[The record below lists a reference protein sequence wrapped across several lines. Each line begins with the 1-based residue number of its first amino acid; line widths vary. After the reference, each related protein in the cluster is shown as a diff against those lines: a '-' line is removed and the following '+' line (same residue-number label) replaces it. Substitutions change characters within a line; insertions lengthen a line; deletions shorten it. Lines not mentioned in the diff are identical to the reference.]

1 MGRDLRQARKRREGR
16 GTCEEGF
23 DLKLSEKAK
32 HHRVVTTE
40 VIPDRVVPAHLPLLE
55 GRIDAITIPALRNQ
69 KNDPSYPLEF
79 QVTPQTRS
87 IASACIVKKNG
98 FEAIPSLTC
107 RDFRR
112 SDLAVLPGLF
122 QKGLENFLVVFGDPY
137 PGYELRQY
145 DFKKTEDLIKAI
157 RLSFNGRPRPCIGA
171 VTNQYALDREQEI
184 SRTLSKV
191 DAGADYVVT
200 NSAFDDYFVLEY
212 IDTLR
217 SRGLKVPVF
226 VQLSIPNGL
235 NNLLFVSKR
244 FGIPVP
250 ERVKQ
255 TISRN
260 PLGGGVHLIAQAY
273 AGLQNEVS
281 GVHFSYLYR
290 SHNPLP
296 TYTHLLDAIETD
308 SQLVLSI
315 QTTLRR

>member
-1 MGRDLRQARKRREGR
+1 
-16 GTCEEGF
+16 
-23 DLKLSEKAK
+23 
-32 HHRVVTTE
+32 
-40 VIPDRVVPAHLPLLE
+40 VIPDRVIPAHLPLLE
-55 GRIDAITIPALRNQ
+55 GRVDAITIPALRNRE
-69 KNDPSYPLEF
+69 NDPSYPVEF
-79 QVTPQTRS
+79 QVTPQVRS

-98 FEAIPSLTC
+98 FEAVPSLTC

-112 SDLAVLPGLF
+112 SDLLLLPGLF
-122 QKGLENFLVVFGDPY
+122 KKGLENFLVVFGDPY
-137 PGYELRQY
+137 PNHELRQY
-145 DFKKTEDLIKAI
+145 DFKKAEDLIRAI
-157 RLSFNGRPRPCIGA
+157 RLTFEGGQRPCMGA
-171 VTNQYALDREQEI
+171 VTNQYALDRDQEI
-184 SRTLSKV
+184 FRTISKV

-200 NSAFDDYFVLEY
+200 NSAFGDYFVLDY
-212 IDTLR
+212 IDALR
-217 SRGLKVPVF
+217 SGGLKVPVF

-255 TISRN
+255 TVSRN

-296 TYTHLLDAIETD
+296 TYTHLLDMIETD
-308 SQLVLSI
+308 GQLVLSI
-315 QTTLRR
+315 QTTLGR